1 MRNIFII
8 IAIVA
13 SSVYSIAD
21 DSDAVYDPIR
31 TPIYC
36 GKILFCSK
44 IVDDVDKTPCDI
56 ESRLVLYS
64 KNTEDTIRGVMQF
77 WISFDIKNAE
87 VNKELVVLEI
97 ADLRFIRCD
106 KSNFNMNILL
116 PEFYEEL
123 HSWHWWLGEYMN
135 PLTLYPQQLW
145 TIKYIVIPQ

>member
-44 IVDDVDKTPCDI
+44 IVDDIDKTPCDI

-77 WISFDIKNAE
+77 
-87 VNKELVVLEI
+87 
-97 ADLRFIRCD
+97 
-106 KSNFNMNILL
+106 
-116 PEFYEEL
+116 
-123 HSWHWWLGEYMN
+123 
-135 PLTLYPQQLW
+135 
-145 TIKYIVIPQ
+145 